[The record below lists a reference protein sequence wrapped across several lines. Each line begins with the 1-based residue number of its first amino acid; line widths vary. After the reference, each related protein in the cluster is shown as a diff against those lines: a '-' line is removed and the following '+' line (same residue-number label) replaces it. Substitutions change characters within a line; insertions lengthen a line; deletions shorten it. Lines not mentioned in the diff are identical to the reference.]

1 MGFSRQEYWRG
12 LPCPPPGGPPNPG
25 TELGFPALQ
34 ADSLRPEPPGQP
46 PKHMRPRG
54 RGPFP
59 RPSSI
64 QHTPKHL
71 VMLEHPPSGALP
83 VVLLDQDG
91 PEDVL
96 KGRLLPLGGRLH
108 EGVQGCQ

>member
-1 MGFSRQEYWRG
+1 MGCHALLQGILLIQALNLGLLHCRQILYCLSPQGSYPNTRA
-12 LPCPPPGGPPNPG
+12 PPQGHY
-25 TELGFPALQ
+25 TV
-34 ADSLRPEPPGQP
+34 
-46 PKHMRPRG
+46 
-54 RGPFP
+54 GPFP

-108 EGVQGCQ
+108 EGVQGRQ